1 MAHKKGVGS
10 SRNGR
15 ESHSKRLGI
24 KIFGGQH
31 VIAGNII
38 VRQRGTKF
46 HPGDNVGIGKDH
58 TLFALKDGHVGFAI
72 KGALN
77 RQTVSISAA

>member
-1 MAHKKGVGS
+1 MVS
-10 SRNGR
+10 
-15 ESHSKRLGI
+15 
-24 KIFGGQH
+24 
-31 VIAGNII
+31 AGAII

-77 RQTVSISAA
+77 RQTVSIAAA